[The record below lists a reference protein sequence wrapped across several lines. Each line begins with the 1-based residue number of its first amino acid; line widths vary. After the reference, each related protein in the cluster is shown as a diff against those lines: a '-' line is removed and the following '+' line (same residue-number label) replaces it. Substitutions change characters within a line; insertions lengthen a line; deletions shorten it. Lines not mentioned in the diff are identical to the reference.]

1 MSIQSEITLLQNTKK
16 NLKSAIME
24 KGVTVYPSDIFST
37 YPTRI
42 SQISMTPGDKDNL
55 FSELID
61 RSITSFVI
69 PNGTS
74 SIRSFCF
81 SDCLSLTSVTIPN
94 TVTTIGSNSFTK
106 TGLTSVTIPE
116 SVTFIGKLAF
126 FLSNSLTSI
135 TCLSETPP
143 ALGNYNN
150 AFDNTNNCP
159 IYVPEDSVDA
169 YKTAW
174 STYASRIQA
183 IQVSPAM
190 KWTSADGTQEISI
203 ACEDLATAGT
213 LELADRTAADPD
225 KLMKSVEGSAEIG
238 DCITTIGDS
247 AFYDCSKLTSVD
259 IPDSVTTIGFG
270 AFSSCTSLTNIN
282 IPNGVTTIGDS
293 AFMYCSSLTNIN
305 IPNGVTTI
313 GEYAF
318 HNCSALTSVTIP
330 NNVTSIGNYTFQS
343 CSALTSVTI
352 GNGVETIGQGAF
364 YDCSNLTSVTI
375 GNGITSIGMSAFNNC
390 SSLASV
396 TVNATTP
403 PSIDGRIFSARNFT
417 IYVPAE
423 SVDAYKTAWSTYA
436 RRIQAIP

>member
-150 AFDNTNNCP
+150 AFDNTNDCP
-159 IYVPEDSVDA
+159 IYVPRNSVLT

-183 IQVSPAM
+183 IPQPQQQKLVRITDPADATSGYYLAAYSNAYALDASQVKTTTRSGGLNGNPN
-190 KWTSADGTQEISI
+190 TVDLSEQYDSHADEF
-203 ACEDLATAGT
+203 LATEDVMTHAFYFDAENGKMSWT
-213 LELADRTAADPD
+213 DPD
-225 KLMKSVEGSAEIG
+225 TDTTYYISYKSRGDNGFNYTNTTTVPTSTVTVGYVMEGYTELTFKDGSYCLNANSETFQWIG
-238 DCITTIGDS
+238 IG
-247 AFYDCSKLTSVD
+247 ACHIYKLT
-259 IPDSVTTIGFG
+259 
-270 AFSSCTSLTNIN
+270 
-282 IPNGVTTIGDS
+282 
-293 AFMYCSSLTNIN
+293 
-305 IPNGVTTI
+305 
-313 GEYAF
+313 E
-318 HNCSALTSVTIP
+318 
-330 NNVTSIGNYTFQS
+330 
-343 CSALTSVTI
+343 
-352 GNGVETIGQGAF
+352 
-364 YDCSNLTSVTI
+364 
-375 GNGITSIGMSAFNNC
+375 
-390 SSLASV
+390 
-396 TVNATTP
+396 
-403 PSIDGRIFSARNFT
+403 
-417 IYVPAE
+417 
-423 SVDAYKTAWSTYA
+423 
-436 RRIQAIP
+436 

>member
-150 AFDNTNNCP
+150 AF
-159 IYVPEDSVDA
+159 YRV
-169 YKTAW
+169 
-174 STYASRIQA
+174 
-183 IQVSPAM
+183 
-190 KWTSADGTQEISI
+190 
-203 ACEDLATAGT
+203 
-213 LELADRTAADPD
+213 
-225 KLMKSVEGSAEIG
+225 
-238 DCITTIGDS
+238 
-247 AFYDCSKLTSVD
+247 
-259 IPDSVTTIGFG
+259 
-270 AFSSCTSLTNIN
+270 
-282 IPNGVTTIGDS
+282 
-293 AFMYCSSLTNIN
+293 
-305 IPNGVTTI
+305 
-313 GEYAF
+313 
-318 HNCSALTSVTIP
+318 
-330 NNVTSIGNYTFQS
+330 NY
-343 CSALTSVTI
+343 
-352 GNGVETIGQGAF
+352 
-364 YDCSNLTSVTI
+364 
-375 GNGITSIGMSAFNNC
+375 
-390 SSLASV
+390 
-396 TVNATTP
+396 
-403 PSIDGRIFSARNFT
+403 
-417 IYVPAE
+417 
-423 SVDAYKTAWSTYA
+423 
-436 RRIQAIP
+436 